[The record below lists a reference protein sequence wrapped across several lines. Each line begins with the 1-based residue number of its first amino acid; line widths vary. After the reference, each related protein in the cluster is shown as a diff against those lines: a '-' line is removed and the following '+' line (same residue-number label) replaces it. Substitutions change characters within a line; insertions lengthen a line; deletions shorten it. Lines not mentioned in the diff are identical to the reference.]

1 MIEIKGKVL
10 DGSGNASGNFQ
21 KGNIEKRIASFLGVP
36 EITSGTLNVIIEME
50 YSSLDNGKYDDFID
64 AKEYNGREWIKIK
77 RCKLNGFKC
86 VIIRPYDHFHVDKFK
101 KRIEIMSSERLRD
114 KFNIADGDKVEIEF
128 QGDDDWWL
136 NSCPDDIGLESGG
149 CPSGK

>member
-1 MIEIKGKVL
+1 MIEIKGKVSI
-10 DGSGNASGNFQ
+10 GAGNASGNFQ
-21 KGNIEKRIASFLGVP
+21 KGNVENRIASFLGVP

-50 YSSLDNGKYDDFID
+50 YSSLDDGKYDDCID
-64 AKEYNGREWIKIK
+64 AKEYNGREWIKLK

-101 KRIEIMSSERLRD
+101 KRIEIMSSERLRE
-114 KFNIADGDKVEIEF
+114 KFNIAVGDEVEIEF

-136 NSCPDDIGLESGG
+136 NS
-149 CPSGK
+149 